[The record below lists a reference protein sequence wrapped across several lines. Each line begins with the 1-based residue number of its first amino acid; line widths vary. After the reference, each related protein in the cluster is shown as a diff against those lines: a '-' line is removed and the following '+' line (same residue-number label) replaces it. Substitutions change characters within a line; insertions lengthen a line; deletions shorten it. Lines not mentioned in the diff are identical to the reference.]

1 MPFGD
6 KVLGSVKLGI
16 KIYPCKYII
25 DVLMKKENTFWTLL
39 QAGLWQ
45 KVLPALDAPLSK
57 EEWQGIFDLAVKQ
70 SLDGIIYDGMMM
82 LPEEQRPDRILQLKW
97 YGRVKGISMLPFI
110 VGDRDSVKLIKPLGL
125 FFRHCIGKNNIRA
138 FCPSS
143 NY

>member
-1 MPFGD
+1 
-6 KVLGSVKLGI
+6 
-16 KIYPCKYII
+16 
-25 DVLMKKENTFWTLL
+25 MKKENTFWTLL

-97 YGRVKGISMLPFI
+97 YGRVNKNVQVHSLLNRVLVDIVDKFEEEDIPVLLLKGQ
-110 VGDRDSVKLIKPLGL
+110 GKCKPHFTNKQVFLL
-125 FFRHCIGKNNIRA
+125 KS
-138 FCPSS
+138 CPNVVILS
-143 NY
+143 